1 MHSLPLWLEE
11 CEKHNLTNQVPRILV
26 GNKCDCRESVAVN
39 TNLAQRIADA
49 HNMPGYNLDSR
60 NWTSLDYKPHTF
72 LIWTPG
78 RQSWFLT
85 GSKSPVNGLVN
96 VEGIKIILVEENQ
109 FKQLFE
115 TSAMSESEG
124 GTIEAI
130 FLTLAHKLIRQRPM
144 MPVPMMA
151 SLELNENL
159 HRANVISITR
169 SPKQADEVSE
179 APWIEED
186 EEDSSPIYGSDNESD
201 VPSEHSTHD
210 TGTEQS
216 GKVIGSQKIQIQPY
230 HSSHE
235 WLADE

>member
-1 MHSLPLWLEE
+1 MACDAAYAYRRIRFIQLFNYLQLWDTAGQERFRKSMVHHYYRNAHAVVIVYDVTKLSTFQSLPLWLEE

-109 FKQLFE
+109 FKQVE
-115 TSAMSESEG
+115 KY
-124 GTIEAI
+124 
-130 FLTLAHKLIRQRPM
+130 FL
-144 MPVPMMA
+144 PVP
-151 SLELNENL
+151 
-159 HRANVISITR
+159 T
-169 SPKQADEVSE
+169 
-179 APWIEED
+179 
-186 EEDSSPIYGSDNESD
+186 
-201 VPSEHSTHD
+201 
-210 TGTEQS
+210 
-216 GKVIGSQKIQIQPY
+216 
-230 HSSHE
+230 
-235 WLADE
+235 